1 MNYYSLKIFRYTL
14 LLIMLAT
21 GILFPEGAGSLQAQ
35 LTRGLIVEPAVI
47 PGRAVLD
54 PDGDGY
60 VSQKTNGAQLGFTN
74 PPNNDVT
81 QSEIPYV
88 AIIKPDPR
96 ADLLRGPTGNFS
108 EIVGVDDAG
117 NNAILGY
124 NDGTN
129 WLFRFRID
137 GLSTNTITYC
147 ILIDVD
153 GRFGFTGPNADH
165 NAIPGNP
172 GFEIEIT
179 LTTNFHT
186 RVWNVDGTTSGSRVF
201 PAGTEKNITT
211 YHQKAIA
218 ITNSGGNPDYF
229 YDFYVPF
236 SALTAITFFNS
247 QNQPYSMSQATA
259 LRMAAVTTM
268 NTAPAI
274 GNQAL
279 SDVGGTSGSGST
291 DQIFTDFINLQTPTP
306 AGQEVLER
314 SACPTVNAL
323 KVGDLTITGST
334 TEAIGTLITVTVY
347 ASNGTT
353 ILGTATTTT
362 TGATWSVN
370 VSAFSPGVTLTTG
383 QIVRATARAPEKGTS
398 NDNCSPQ
405 TVTSCNVATT
415 APIATQVVNV
425 PGSKGLRITVPLSG
439 TIVRLYHSNY
449 TLYPQAD
456 LEDGQLNPRTTTTT
470 PQTIDFSYKG
480 GQSWPE
486 GVYYVT
492 FQEPGLCE
500 SNYYVACNYAPGT
513 SAAPQFTPG
522 IIVTASSNTITG
534 TGTAA
539 SAPIYVYANGVL
551 IGSAT
556 TGTVSP
562 FSFTAGISGHRTCD
576 VLTARQIVPPACL
589 SAASASVT
597 VTRPAVAPTINAV
610 NCVSSPYTVSG
621 TSQEANGTQVR
632 LFTTADGVTP
642 GTTVGTVSVT
652 SGFWQVTGLTNA
664 SGTRFIARVLAGGCL
679 TESVNSNVLTVT
691 TRTSLTGY
699 TININNP
706 VEGATSITGN
716 ISGGSY
722 PVTVR
727 AYVNEVLVGNA
738 SVVNNAGSWTVSGL
752 EPTDLYIGAQIRVT
766 LTAGT
771 SCESVVSASFATV
784 QCSPP
789 PLPGYAGGS
798 RTYCLGGVGQLLIT
812 GTRTGAI
819 YQLVNS
825 SGVAQGPA
833 LVGTGGDITLT
844 TNILNSNLSGLF
856 VYTYNTLN
864 PSCGQIS
871 SAAINFD
878 VQNPTPTVTFSST
891 TLSVQSGTGSV
902 NLAFTAK
909 STSPSADKYTISWSF
924 AASQQGFQP
933 VSTPTAIPTAPGNIS
948 VAVPTSPAP
957 AVGTYS
963 GTITITSDA
972 GGCSRSYGFTVSVF
986 GASSPP
992 VITSHPVG
1000 TTICTNNSATL
1011 SVSASAS
1018 GAISYQ
1024 WQMATAFAGPYN
1036 IISGATSPSYITP
1049 ILTAARYYR
1058 VIASAN
1064 SQSTISNVAVVNVT
1078 TTPATAGAISGATSI
1093 RMGRSN
1099 YLLYSIAPLEGASS
1113 YQWSY
1118 SGTGASIIGNGTSVY
1133 VSFAPNATAG
1143 NLTVRGV
1150 NSCGNGGT
1158 SSLAISVTY
1167 NSCIIS
1173 NRNVTPL
1180 IFR

>member
-1 MNYYSLKIFRYTL
+1 MKDNTLKISRFAL
-14 LLIMLAT
+14 LLSFFITGMMLPGG
-21 GILFPEGAGSLQAQ
+21 GIGLKAQ
-35 LTRGLIVEPAVI
+35 LTRGLIVEPAVM

-60 VSQKTNGAQLGFTN
+60 VSQKTNGVQLGFTN
-74 PPNNDVT
+74 PPNNDVI

-96 ADLLRGPTGNFS
+96 ADLLRGPTGSFS
-108 EIVGVDDAG
+108 EIVGVDEAG

-147 ILIDVD
+147 ILIDLD
-153 GRFGFTGPNADH
+153 GRFGFTGVNADH
-165 NAIPGNP
+165 NAVSGNP
-172 GFEIEIT
+172 GFEIELT
-179 LTTNFHT
+179 LTTNFHV
-186 RVWNVDGTTSGSRVF
+186 RVWNVDGTTSGTRVF
-201 PAGTEKNITT
+201 PAGTEKNITA
-211 YHQKAIA
+211 YHQKSIA
-218 ITNSGGNPDYF
+218 VTNAGGNADYF

-236 SALTAITFFNS
+236 SALTGITFLN
-247 QNQPYSMSQATA
+247 NLGQPYSMTQATP

-274 GNQAL
+274 GNNAL
-279 SDVGGTSGSGST
+279 SDVGGTSGSGSA

-306 AGQEVLER
+306 PGQEVIDR
-314 SACPTVNAL
+314 SACPTVNPV
-323 KVGDLTITGST
+323 KVTDATVTGST
-334 TEAIGTLITVTVY
+334 SEAIGTLITVTVY

-353 ILGTATTTT
+353 VLGTATTTT
-362 TGATWSVN
+362 TGAAWSVN
-370 VSAFSPGVTLTTG
+370 VNTFSPAVTLASG
-383 QIVRATARAPEKGTS
+383 QIVRATAKAPEKGTS
-398 NDNCSPQ
+398 FDNCSSQ

-425 PGSKGLRITVPLSG
+425 PGSKGFRITVPLAN
-439 TIVRLYHSNY
+439 TIVRLYSSNY
-449 TLYPQAD
+449 TLYPQID
-456 LEDGQLNPRTTTTT
+456 LEAGQLNPRTTTAAN
-470 PQTIDFSYKG
+470 QTFDYSYKG
-480 GQSWPE
+480 GQSWPA
-486 GVYYVT
+486 GVYYIT

-500 SNYYVACNYAPGT
+500 SSFYVACNYATGT
-513 SAAPQFTPG
+513 SATPQFTSG
-522 IIVTASSNTITG
+522 IVVTASSNTITG

-539 SAPIYVYANGVL
+539 NAPIYVYANGVL

-556 TGTVSP
+556 TGSVSP
-562 FSFTAGISGHRTCD
+562 FSFTANISGHKTCD
-576 VLTARQIVPPACL
+576 VLTARQIVAPACL
-589 SAASASVT
+589 SAASTSVT
-597 VTRPAVAPTINAV
+597 VTRQAVAPTINAV

-632 LFTTADGVTP
+632 LYTTANGITP
-642 GTTVGTVSVT
+642 GATVGTVSV
-652 SGFWQVTGLTNA
+652 SNGFWQVTNLTNV
-664 SGTRFIARVLAGGCL
+664 SGTQFIARVLAGGCL
-679 TESVNSNVLTVT
+679 TESLNSNVLTVT

-706 VEGATSITGN
+706 VEGVSSVSGN

-738 SVVNNAGSWTVSGL
+738 SIVNSAGSWTVSGL
-752 EPTDLYIGAQIRVT
+752 EPTDLYVGAQIRIT
-766 LTAGT
+766 ITAGL
-771 SCESVVSASFATV
+771 SCESILSSNFATV

-789 PLPGYAGGS
+789 PLPGYTGGS
-798 RTYCLGGVGQLLIT
+798 KTYCLGGVGELLIT
-812 GTRTGAI
+812 GTKTGAV

-825 SGVAQGPA
+825 SGLAQGPSM
-833 LVGTGGDITLT
+833 VGTGGSITLT
-844 TNILNSNLSGLF
+844 TYILNANLTGLF
-856 VYTYNTLN
+856 IYTFSALN

-871 SAAINFD
+871 STAIHFD

-902 NLAFTAK
+902 NLSYTAK
-909 STSPSADKYTISWSF
+909 STSPSADKYTLSWSF
-924 AASQQGFQP
+924 AATQQGFQP
-933 VSTPTAIPTAPGNIS
+933 VTTAAVIPAAPGNI
-948 VAVPTSPAP
+948 VIAVPTSPAP

-992 VITSHPVG
+992 VITTHPVG
-1000 TTICTNNSATL
+1000 ATICTNSTHNM

-1018 GAISYQ
+1018 SGITYQ
-1024 WQMATAFAGPYN
+1024 WQIATAFLGPFSN
-1036 IISGATSPSYITP
+1036 IAGATGVSYTTTT
-1049 ILTAARYYR
+1049 LTASRFYR
-1058 VIASAN
+1058 VLATAN
-1064 SQSTISNVAVVNVT
+1064 SQSTISNVAAVNVT
-1078 TTPATAGAISGATSI
+1078 TTPATAGAITGATSI

-1099 YLLYSIAPLEGASS
+1099 YLLYSIVPIEGASS

-1118 SGTGASIIGNGTSVY
+1118 SGTGASIIGSGTSVY
-1133 VSFAPNATAG
+1133 VSFASNATAG

-1158 SSLAISVTY
+1158 SSLAISITY

>member
-1 MNYYSLKIFRYTL
+1 MKDNISIIFRYSL
-14 LLIMLAT
+14 LLIFLIT
-21 GILFPEGAGSLQAQ
+21 VNLLPEGGGSLQAQ
-35 LTRGLIVEPAVI
+35 LTRGLIVEPAVM

-60 VSQKTNGAQLGFTN
+60 VSQRTNGVQLGFTN

-88 AIIKPDPR
+88 AIIRPDPR
-96 ADLLRGPTGNFS
+96 ADLLRGPTGSFS
-108 EIVGVDDAG
+108 EIVGVDEAG
-117 NNAILGY
+117 NNAILGF

-153 GRFGFTGPNADH
+153 GNFGFTGVNADH
-165 NAIPGNP
+165 NAVPGNP

-179 LTTNFHT
+179 LTTNFHV
-186 RVWNVDGTTSGSRVF
+186 RVWNVDGTTSGTRVF

-218 ITNSGGNPDYF
+218 VTNSGGSADYF
-229 YDFYVPF
+229 YDFYLPF
-236 SALTAITFFNS
+236 SAVTGVTFMNRLG
-247 QNQPYSMSQATA
+247 QPYSMNQGTP
-259 LRMAAVTTM
+259 LRMSAVTTM
-268 NTAPAI
+268 NTSPAI
-274 GNQAL
+274 GNQAI
-279 SDVGGTSGSGST
+279 SDVGGSTGSGSL
-291 DQIFTDFINLQTPTP
+291 DQIFTDFINNQTPTP
-306 AGQEVLER
+306 PGQEVLER
-314 SACPTVNAL
+314 SACPTVNAVN
-323 KVGDLTITGST
+323 VGNATISGST
-334 TEAIGTLITVTVY
+334 TEAVGTLITVLVY

-353 ILGTATTTT
+353 LLGTATTTT
-362 TGATWSVN
+362 TGASWSVN
-370 VSAFSPGVTLTTG
+370 VSALSPSVTLAAG

-398 NDNCSPQ
+398 FDNCSSQ

-415 APIATQVVNV
+415 APIASQVLNV
-425 PGSKGLRITVPLSG
+425 PGNKGFRITVPLAN
-439 TIVRLYHSNY
+439 TIVRLYSSNY
-449 TLYPQAD
+449 TLYPQID
-456 LEDGQLNPRTTTTT
+456 LEAGQTNPRTTTTT
-470 PQTIDFSYKG
+470 PQTIDFSYSG
-480 GQSWPE
+480 GQSWPA

-492 FQEPGLCE
+492 FQEPGRCE
-500 SNYYVACNYAPGT
+500 SGFYVACNYATGT
-513 SAAPQFTPG
+513 SATPQFTPG
-522 IIVTASSNTITG
+522 IVVTASSTTITG

-562 FSFTAGISGHRTCD
+562 FSFTANITGHRTCD
-576 VLTARQIVPPACL
+576 VLTVRQIVAPACL
-589 SAASASVT
+589 SAASTSVT
-597 VTRPAVAPTINAV
+597 VTRQAVAPTINVV
-610 NCVSSPYTVSG
+610 NCVSSPFTVSG

-632 LFTTADGVTP
+632 LYTTADGVTP
-642 GTTVGTVSVT
+642 GTTVGTVSV
-652 SGFWQVTGLTNA
+652 SNGFWQVTNLTNV
-664 SGTRFIARVLAGGCL
+664 SGTRFVARVLAGGCL
-679 TESVNSNVLTVT
+679 TESSNSNVLTVT

-706 VEGATSITGN
+706 VEGVTSISGS

-727 AYVNEVLVGNA
+727 TFVNEVLVGNP
-738 SVVNNAGSWTVSGL
+738 SVVNSAGSWTVSGL

-766 LTAGT
+766 ITAGA
-771 SCESVVSASFATV
+771 SCESVLSSNFATV
-784 QCSPP
+784 LCSPP
-789 PLPGYAGGS
+789 PLPGYTGGS
-798 RTYCLGGVGQLLIT
+798 KTYCLGGVGELLIT
-812 GTRTGAI
+812 GTRTGAV

-833 LVGTGGDITLT
+833 MVGTGGDITLT
-844 TNILNSNLSGLF
+844 TNILNSNLTGLF
-856 VYTYNTLN
+856 VYAYNVLN

-871 SAAINFD
+871 TTAIHFD

-902 NLAFTAK
+902 NLPFTTR
-909 STSPSADKYTISWSF
+909 SVSPSADKYTISWSF
-924 AASQQGFQP
+924 AATQQGFQN
-933 VSTPTAIPTAPGNIS
+933 VTTPTTIPAAPGNIAI
-948 VAVPTSPAP
+948 AVPTSPAP

-986 GASSPP
+986 GATSPP

-1000 TTICTNNSATL
+1000 ATICSNLTHNM

-1018 GAISYQ
+1018 SGMTYQ
-1024 WQMATAFAGPYN
+1024 WQIATSFLGTYSN
-1036 IISGATSPSYITP
+1036 IAGATSLSYTTAT
-1049 ILTAARYYR
+1049 LTATRFYR
-1058 VIASAN
+1058 VIVTAN

-1093 RMGRSN
+1093 RIGRSN
-1099 YLLYSIAPLEGASS
+1099 FLLYSIAPLAGATS

-1118 SGTGASIIGNGTSVY
+1118 SGTGATIIGSGTSVY

-1143 NLTVRGV
+1143 NLTVRGI

-1158 SSLAISVTY
+1158 SSLAITITY